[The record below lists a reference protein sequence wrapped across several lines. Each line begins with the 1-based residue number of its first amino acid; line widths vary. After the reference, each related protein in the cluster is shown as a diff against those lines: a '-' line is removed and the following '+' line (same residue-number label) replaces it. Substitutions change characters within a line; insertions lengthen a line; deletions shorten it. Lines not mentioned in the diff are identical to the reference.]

1 MKCNHTP
8 HGPALLA
15 VATALVLWVL
25 LPAVPAVQANDADP
39 GPMGQFIAGQNP
51 PGPTGDHGG
60 TDDSGGLD
68 ADPDTFQIDG
78 HFGVGYGRID
88 APAPPTVPG
97 GPFGRL
103 IGWLL
108 AVFGSRIFGFHVR

>member
-1 MKCNHTP
+1 MKRNHTP

-25 LPAVPAVQANDADP
+25 LPAAPAVQANDDDP
-39 GPMGQFIAGQNP
+39 SAMGQIYVGTDHS
-51 PGPTGDHGG
+51 GPTGDHGG
-60 TDDSGGLD
+60 TDDSGGFD

-78 HFGVGYGRID
+78 HFGVAVGRVET
-88 APAPPTVPG
+88 PAPPVYTG

-103 IGWLL
+103 IGWVLT
-108 AVFGSRIFGFHVR
+108 VFGSRIFGFYVR